1 MKRTDLSMLKGI
13 AMITTEKLWDYQEM
27 RYYIMSMYF
36 AGMCLGPASVWITEC
51 SNVAWARENHL
62 HAT

>member
-13 AMITTEKLWDYQEM
+13 TMITTEKLWDYQEM

-36 AGMCLGPASVWITEC
+36 AGMCLGPASV
-51 SNVAWARENHL
+51 
-62 HAT
+62 